1 MLIELS
7 RQGIDPETLSV
18 WDAEQEIEELEQ
30 QGTVQKLQ
38 LPSASTWADSPLPQE
53 QLWHL
58 EMFLRIRGAGS
69 PDRSGFYSLE
79 MKPHEVGL
87 GHFRS
92 LVGSLSPGILLLGD
106 RHNPN
111 NNPWYEAAFGPWA
124 GSGLWLLESLLTLGC
139 ATRSTM
145 ALANAMEEN
154 VGSLVKELNPD
165 SVVALGRSAQARCRK
180 AGIEPGVV
188 PHPQYARRFLNRQR
202 EGYAQLIER
211 VAESG
216 EDMGSW
222 RGTDT

>member
-7 RQGIDPETLSV
+7 QENVNLDDLSV
-18 WDAEQEIEELEQ
+18 WDTEQGIEALEQ
-30 QGTVQKLQ
+30 QGITQELH
-38 LPSASTWADSPLPQE
+38 LPSASLWTNSGIPKE

-69 PDRSGFYSLE
+69 PDRSSFCSLE
-79 MKPHEVGL
+79 ARSHEVGL

-92 LVGSLSPGILLLGD
+92 LIGSPNPGILLLGD

-111 NNPWYEAAFGPWA
+111 NDPWYWAAFGPWA
-124 GSGLWLLESLLTLGC
+124 GSGLWLLESLLTLGF
-139 ATRSTM
+139 ATRSTL

-154 VGSLVKELNPD
+154 VGSLVRELNPD

-222 RGTDT
+222 RGTGT